1 MKNDGTTSENSGT
14 NGISILSFSNK
25 TKEDKKYLKQFVN
38 FHWHHYQ
45 GEPRY
50 VPLLDYEYLGFKL
63 IGLKG
68 LFEPDN
74 IFFKHADMRFFLAT
88 QNGNIV
94 GRCNAFVNHHHNKH
108 WSDRVGFF
116 GHFESIDDAA
126 VAKSLLSNAEA
137 WLKSKG
143 MDTIRGPQNLPVN
156 EATPGFLIEGYDSRP
171 VIYYHFNKPYYTD
184 LVEELGFKA
193 VKRVFSY
200 EYLVS
205 SPWEPRLLQ
214 GAQKV
219 IERYD
224 IKMET
229 WGERPLEQRK
239 KEMLEI
245 YNEAWNDNWGFVPF
259 RKEEFYRIIE
269 DMQLV
274 MDKKLFIFAYINGE
288 PAAFFGGVP
297 NVSERMIPI
306 KGFRRF
312 ELLRAAKML
321 LTKGRI
327 KGFRVGYLGAKKKF
341 RRLGLDAV
349 MILKQKAYC
358 RKRGYQYCDLGWVLE
373 DNKMTIRTIEKIM
386 GANPSKT
393 YRIFEK
399 PIG

>member
-1 MKNDGTTSENSGT
+1 MNSDETTSENSET

-25 TKEDKKYLKQFVN
+25 KKADKKYLKQFVN
-38 FHWHHYQ
+38 FHWDHYQ

-63 IGLKG
+63 IGMKG
-68 LFEPDN
+68 IFEPDN

-88 QNGNIV
+88 KKGNIV
-94 GRCNAFVNHHHNKH
+94 GRCNAFVNYNHNKH
-108 WSDRVGFF
+108 WNDRVGFF
-116 GHFESIDDAA
+116 GHFESIDDAE
-126 VAKSLLSNAEA
+126 VVYSLLSNAEA

-171 VIYYHFNKPYYTD
+171 VIYYHFNKPYYAD

-224 IKMET
+224 IKMEA

-259 RKEEFYRIIE
+259 RKEEFYGIID

-274 MDKKLFIFAYINGE
+274 MDKKLFIFVYINGE

-297 NVSERMIPI
+297 NVSERMVPI

-349 MILKQKAYC
+349 MIWKQKTYS
-358 RKRGYQYCDLGWVLE
+358 RKKGYQYCDLGWVLE
-373 DNKMTIRTIEKIM
+373 DNKMTIRTIEKMM
-386 GANPSKT
+386 GAKPSKT
-393 YRIFEK
+393 YIIFEK
-399 PIG
+399 PIE